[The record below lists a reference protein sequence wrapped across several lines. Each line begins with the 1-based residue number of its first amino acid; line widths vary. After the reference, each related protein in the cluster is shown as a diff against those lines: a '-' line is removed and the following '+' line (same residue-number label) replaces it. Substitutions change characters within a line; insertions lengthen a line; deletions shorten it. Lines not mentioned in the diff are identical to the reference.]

1 MRLVLASNG
10 LSTPGGSET
19 YLLTLGRHLQRLGHE
34 VYVMSGPEDDA
45 AALVEHHALLRVRR
59 PEDLPAPPDRLV
71 VQDAIVSGEAASAW
85 PEVPQLFVVHSGMHD
100 LQLTSAVPSTV
111 AGYVVLNDYT
121 KQLVEALPGGR
132 PVFRLTQPV
141 DVAHFTPAA
150 PPRPEPEVLLVFGN
164 NQARWR
170 FEGLE
175 EACRRRGIEVRRV
188 GAVGGQ
194 VVLDPLEEIQAA
206 DIVVGIGRCII
217 EAMACGRTAFVYDR
231 WGSDGWL
238 TKQSYATIE
247 GGGFAGRAGTDEPG
261 RAQFEDVLD
270 GYDPVHGT
278 EGYDL
283 AVRHHNARVHA
294 AQIVEVLEG
303 LGPVDPAE
311 PALAFTLARVWREAW
326 RWEGRAL
333 RLDLQVRTQAEQ
345 LTGQVREL
353 EAELSSARHAV
364 QDREAQIAAL
374 HEETTRLRAD
384 LEGIHRSRSYAL
396 ARRLSRLARSVR
408 RGE

>member
-1 MRLVLASNG
+1 MRLVLASNR

-45 AALVEHHALLRVRR
+45 AALVEHHALPLVRR
-59 PEDLPAPPDRLV
+59 AEDLPGSPDRLV

-85 PEVPQLFVVHSGMHD
+85 PDVPQLFVVHSGLHD
-100 LQLTSAVPSTV
+100 LQLTSAVAETV
-111 AGYVVLNDYT
+111 AAYVVLNDFT

-141 DVAHFTPAA
+141 DVAHFTPAD
-150 PPRPEPEVLLVFGN
+150 PPHAEPQRLLVFGN

-170 FEGLE
+170 FDGLE
-175 EACRRRGIEVRRV
+175 DACRRRGIEVRRV
-188 GAVGGQ
+188 GAVGGKM
-194 VVLDPLEEIQAA
+194 VLDPVEEIQGS
-206 DIVVGIGRCII
+206 DIVVGVGRCIV

-238 TKQSYATIE
+238 TSRSYAAIE
-247 GGGFAGRAGTDEPG
+247 SGGFAGRAGTDEPG
-261 RAQFEDVLD
+261 RSQFEDVLD

-294 AQIVEVLEG
+294 ARIVEVLRT
-303 LGPVDPAE
+303 LGPVEPAQ
-311 PALAFTLARVWREAW
+311 PALAFTLARIWREAW

-333 RLDLQVRTQAEQ
+333 ALDLQVRTQAQ
-345 LTGQVREL
+345 ADAARIQEL
-353 EAELSSARHAV
+353 EAELSSARLTEQSLQTQLARV
-364 QDREAQIAAL
+364 GEEA
-374 HEETTRLRAD
+374 ERLRAELD
-384 LEGIHRSRSYAL
+384 GVHRSRSFAL
-396 ARRLSRLARSVR
+396 ARRLSTLGRTFGK
-408 RGE
+408 GE